1 MSLPKRLLAYVAAL
15 AVALSPA
22 FESAAQAGPGGRG
35 GGSSGGGGGR
45 SGFSGGSSGR
55 SSFSGGSSG
64 RSSFS
69 GGSSSSRPSSGFSG
83 GSSKPTTYSSGGGSK
98 PSLSGFSGGSKPAA
112 GTTGGSATG
121 SRPSGSGFSGGTTN
135 SKGNVVTS
143 RPVEGKAPVS
153 VSKKPATNTNFDKL
167 AGEQAKKAE
176 SRANYERSEKP
187 ATTYKTASGKEAKID
202 PKDKE
207 IDYLRGRLD
216 QQKWVNR
223 TQRETAYYAPYA
235 SRPMVIYSDHYHP
248 YFHYRLMDM
257 GLDVMTLW
265 VYHHQLSMDAAR
277 LQFMYA
283 QNAQLQARV
292 AALEAKTVPGG
303 GAGGGLMSYV
313 GTRNPTYTPDGV
325 EPDLEY
331 NREYVDA
338 AYNPKPKVTEE
349 YEYEPDHSG
358 VGTALLWVFVYI
370 PLTLIATLIVLRV
383 LIWLLFEARW

>member
-1 MSLPKRLLAYVAAL
+1 
-15 AVALSPA
+15 
-22 FESAAQAGPGGRG
+22 
-35 GGSSGGGGGR
+35 
-45 SGFSGGSSGR
+45 
-55 SSFSGGSSG
+55 
-64 RSSFS
+64 
-69 GGSSSSRPSSGFSG
+69 
-83 GSSKPTTYSSGGGSK
+83 
-98 PSLSGFSGGSKPAA
+98 LSGFSGGSKPAA

-235 SRPMVIYSDHYHP
+235 SRPMVIYSDHYH
-248 YFHYRLMDM
+248 
-257 GLDVMTLW
+257 
-265 VYHHQLSMDAAR
+265 
-277 LQFMYA
+277 
-283 QNAQLQARV
+283 
-292 AALEAKTVPGG
+292 
-303 GAGGGLMSYV
+303 
-313 GTRNPTYTPDGV
+313 
-325 EPDLEY
+325 
-331 NREYVDA
+331 
-338 AYNPKPKVTEE
+338 
-349 YEYEPDHSG
+349 
-358 VGTALLWVFVYI
+358 
-370 PLTLIATLIVLRV
+370 
-383 LIWLLFEARW
+383 